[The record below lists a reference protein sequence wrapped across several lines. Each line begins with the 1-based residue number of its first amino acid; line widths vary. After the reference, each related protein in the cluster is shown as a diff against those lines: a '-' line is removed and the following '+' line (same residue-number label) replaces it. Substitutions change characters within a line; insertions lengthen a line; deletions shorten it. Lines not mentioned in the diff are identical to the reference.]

1 MAMDAA
7 DMAPLEK
14 EQVQGAPEEGAMKAA
29 SMFRKKK
36 KKSAPPK
43 AMPMPMKGGY

>member
-1 MAMDAA
+1 MDA
-7 DMAPLEK
+7 DDLAPLQQES
-14 EQVQGAPEEGAMKAA
+14 VQGAPEEGAMKSA

-36 KKSAPPK
+36 KKSTPPK